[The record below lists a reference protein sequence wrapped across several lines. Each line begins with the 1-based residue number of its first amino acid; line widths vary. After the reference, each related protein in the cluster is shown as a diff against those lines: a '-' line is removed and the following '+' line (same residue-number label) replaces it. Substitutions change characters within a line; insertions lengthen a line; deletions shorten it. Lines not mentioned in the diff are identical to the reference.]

1 MNLIIDVLNLVE
13 DLLLLVRPS
22 ELLIQ
27 LYYHRVVIKVNLL
40 VAEIQKL
47 GFLGFRLWRKI
58 NSVVN
63 FLLNLLIVL
72 FAKDFESEVFESLF
86 LVSIGIRYI
95 KDHRLH
101 ALLVLRLIQS
111 FLRFRLPRY

>member
-27 LYYHRVVIKVNLL
+27 LYYHRVVLKVYLL